1 MTVKFLDLQMQYRSI
16 KAESTRPSC
25 RTLDSAAYVLGPEV
39 EAFVGRICQGA
50 GCCSTGSR

>member
-16 KAESTRPSC
+16 KAEIDEAVL

-39 EAFVGRICQGA
+39 EAFEAEFARRRVL
-50 GCCSTGSR
+50 STGSR